1 MIIDAQNLFEDGSVV
16 LAGVTTTVLASQNT
30 VDGQVAR
37 NLGVGK
43 DIYLFVAVVAALVGA
58 SATLVVKLQTSPD
71 NVTWTDKQ
79 TIGTLAALAAVGA
92 SLVAKL
98 QPGLVDA
105 EYIRLTYTVTGG
117 TLTAGQL
124 KASFTESIDAYTNYP
139 NRSQITG

>member
-1 MIIDAQNLFEDGSVV
+1 MLIDAQNLFDDGSVV
-16 LAGVTTTVLASQNT
+16 LAGVSTTVIASQNT
-30 VDGQVAR
+30 IDGQVAR
-37 NLGVGK
+37 NLGVGR

-58 SATLVVKLQTSPD
+58 SSTIKVILQTSPD

-79 TIGTLAALAAVGA
+79 TLGTFAALAAVGA

-105 EYIRLTYTVTGG
+105 EYMRLTYTVGAA
-117 TLTAGQL
+117 TLTSAQL
-124 KASFTESIDAYTNYP
+124 KSFFTLDIDAYTSYP